1 MASQDALGRPFPPRS
16 IENIARDAAQ
26 HTIRLA
32 NRSGLAIK
40 KERTLFQ
47 YSDVL
52 DLEAEIIHWLESHIE
67 QEKQHAIDTA
77 PARVPVETAP
87 ETASGEA
94 GVETVLGPET
104 VVGVRAHGTS
114 MKQRR

>member
-1 MASQDALGRPFPPRS
+1 MWTAPLATDAQFRAAGFTAAL
-16 IENIARDAAQ
+16 IEDW
-26 HTIRLA
+26 
-32 NRSGLAIK
+32 
-40 KERTLFQ
+40 FQ
-47 YSDVL
+47 RNM
-52 DLEAEIIHWLESHIE
+52 E

-94 GVETVLGPET
+94 GVETVLGPQT